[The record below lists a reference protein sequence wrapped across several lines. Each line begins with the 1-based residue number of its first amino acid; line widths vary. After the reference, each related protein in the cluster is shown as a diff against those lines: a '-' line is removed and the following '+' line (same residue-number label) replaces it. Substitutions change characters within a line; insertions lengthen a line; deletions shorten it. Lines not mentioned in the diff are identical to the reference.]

1 MDDVSPGFTI
11 DRGCWDKIA
20 KEGLTFEGS
29 PPMSPWLGSE
39 PMHVYFADGRKENH
53 QPWKAILHYGDET
66 LEITNEQIW
75 RVLNELF
82 GCER

>member
-11 DRGCWDKIA
+11 DWDRYMERVA
-20 KEGLTFEGS
+20 RYTYV
-29 PPMSPWLGSE
+29 GSE
-39 PMHVYFADGRKENH
+39 PHHVVLADGRKPEH
-53 QPWKAILHYGDET
+53 AALPTVVHHGDET

-82 GCER
+82 GGDDNA